1 MKSYINDAIIG
12 NKNLKCALTSKGEI
26 IRICYPN
33 IDYRQ
38 YIDFMHIGVKINDS
52 GIIYLHDDPNNT
64 YKQEYIED
72 TNVLKTDIKNTY
84 FNLKMEQ
91 TDFVPVKENVLVRKY
106 TFTNEHDIS
115 LDIKLLVHSKLLSDE
130 NNFVRSE
137 NNRKRNTT
145 ILTRKQLS
153 E

>member
-1 MKSYINDAIIG
+1 MKSYLNDALIG
-12 NKNLKCALTSKGEI
+12 NKNLKIALTSKGEI
-26 IRICYPN
+26 IRICHPN

-38 YIDFMHIGVKINDS
+38 YIDHMHIGIKINDS
-52 GIIYLHDDPNNT
+52 GIIYLQDDPNNT

-91 TDFVPVKENVLVRKY
+91 TDFVPTGENTIIRKY
-106 TFTNEHDIS
+106 TFTNEHDIP
-115 LDIKLLVHSKLLSDE
+115 LDIKLLVHSKLLSNE
-130 NNFVRSE
+130 NDFVRSK
-137 NNRKRNTT
+137 NNRKRVAPV
-145 ILTRKQLS
+145 LTR